1 MIRRIEKAAVIG
13 SGIMGGGIAA
23 LCASSGIPTLLLDIV
38 PFDLKEEEKKKPD
51 ARNRIVKAGLDAQLK
66 AKPPAF
72 MDKNFDTNLITLG
85 NLEDDFDKL
94 ADCDIIFEVVVENLK
109 IKQSLFERIEKV
121 MKPTTIIAS
130 NTSGLP
136 LSKMAEGRTK
146 QFKENFLIMHF
157 FNPVRYMRLLEFVG
171 GKDTSKEVCE
181 FAQSWAEKFLGKG
194 IVWSN
199 DTPNFIGN
207 RIGMYSVAM
216 LYKYFPD
223 SGLTVPEVDAIFG
236 APMGR
241 PNTGAFGLQD
251 LVGLDTIHHLLVNSH
266 ELLVNDECRGDYKVP
281 DWFQKIIDNKWL
293 GNKSKQGFYKKEVG
307 PDFKKKKMVLN
318 IKTTQYEEV
327 GEKPKL
333 KCLDEAKA
341 KKTTAEKIN
350 VILYG
355 DDKGS
360 QFSWKVTAAVM
371 LYAANRIPEICDS
384 IVEIDNAMKWGYAWE
399 DGPFEGWDNMGVR
412 KSVEKMKADGLKIP
426 KCIDKMLES
435 GYETFYRIKNGKR
448 QYLDVTTN
456 TYKDVKVADN
466 VIFLAN
472 LKQDKKEVLAND
484 AASLIDLGDGVF
496 CLEYHTK
503 MNSLNAG
510 IIEMMQKS
518 IEYVKQNGVG
528 MVVGNQ
534 APGIPGAFS
543 AGGDLASMGE
553 EAAAKRYD
561 NIAYALR
568 ELHKGFQGFRYSPF
582 PVVAAPYGLTLGG
595 GCETCMWCD
604 RIVAHC
610 DTFMG
615 QVEIGAGLVPA
626 GGGCYHTWRKAVESI
641 PKGVEVK
648 DWGSYFQV
656 VVMTLGQAKVSMS
669 AMEARNLGFLGPK
682 DRIVFNKDALIGEAK
697 REVLQMVED
706 GYRPPAKVAIPVMGR
721 NGIGMINAGMYSME
735 VGGLVPPHMG
745 AIMKKITA
753 IVAGGDVPQGTL
765 VTEQYILDLE
775 IQTFVDL
782 WKTEQTPK
790 MAAHIL
796 KTGKPLMM

>member
-23 LCASSGIPTLLLDIV
+23 LCASAGIPTLLLDIV
-38 PFDLKEEEKKKPD
+38 PFDLKEDEKKKPE

-72 MDKNFDTNLITLG
+72 MDKNFDVNLLTLG
-85 NLEDDFDKL
+85 NLDDDFQKL

-121 MKPTTIIAS
+121 MKPTAIIAS

-136 LSKMAEGRTK
+136 LAKMAEGRSK
-146 QFKENFLIMHF
+146 QFKQNFLIMHF
-157 FNPVRYMRLLEFVG
+157 FNPVRYMRLLEFVA
-171 GKDTSKEVCE
+171 GKETSKEVLE
-181 FAQSWAEKFLGKG
+181 FAQNWGEKFLGKG

-216 LYKYFPD
+216 LYKHFPD
-223 SGLTVPEVDAIFG
+223 SGLTVPEVDAIMG

-266 ELLVNDECRGDYKVP
+266 ELLTNDECRNDYKVP

-318 IKTTQYEEV
+318 IKTLQYEEA

-341 KKTTAEKIN
+341 AKTTADK
-350 VILYG
+350 VRTILYG

-360 QFSWKVTAAVM
+360 KFAWKISAAVSI
-371 LYAANRIPEICDS
+371 YAANRIPEICDS

-399 DGPFEGWDNMGVR
+399 QGPFENWDVIGVR
-412 KSVEKMKADGLKIP
+412 KSVEKMEADGFKVP
-426 KCIDKMLES
+426 KSIKKMLEA
-435 GYETFYRIKNGKR
+435 GNETFYRLKNGKR
-448 QYLDVTTN
+448 QYLDLTTN
-456 TYKDVKVADN
+456 TYKDVKVAEN
-466 VIFLAN
+466 VIFLEN
-472 LKQDKKEVLAND
+472 LKQDKKEVLSNND
-484 AASLIDLGDGVF
+484 ASLIDLGDGVF

-503 MNSLNAG
+503 MNSINAG
-510 IIEMMQKS
+510 VIEMMQNS
-518 IEYVKQNGVG
+518 LAYVKENGVG
-528 MVVGNQ
+528 MVIGNQ

-543 AGGDLASMGE
+543 AGGDLASMGV
-553 EAAAKRYD
+553 EAAEKRYD
-561 NIAYALR
+561 NIALALR
-568 ELHKGFQGFRYSPF
+568 ELHKGFKGFRYSPF

-595 GCETCMWCD
+595 GCETCLWAD

-626 GGGCYHTWRKAVESI
+626 GGGCLNLWKKYIESV

-648 DWGSYFQV
+648 DYGAYFQV
-656 VVMTLGQAKVSMS
+656 VVLTLGQAKVSMS
-669 AMEARNLGFLGPK
+669 AAEARNLGFLGPK

-697 REVLQMVED
+697 KEVLKMVDE
-706 GYRPPAKVAIPVMGR
+706 GYKAPAKVTVPVMGKA
-721 NGIGMINAGMYSME
+721 GIGMINAALFSMSQ
-735 VGGLVPPHMG
+735 GGFVPPHMG
-745 AIMKKITA
+745 EIMKKITY
-753 IVAGGDVPQGTL
+753 IVAGGDVPQGTM
-765 VTEQYILDLE
+765 VTEEHILNLE
-775 IQTFVDL
+775 IETFVDL
-782 WKTEQTPK
+782 WKTEATPK
-790 MAAHIL
+790 MAEHIL